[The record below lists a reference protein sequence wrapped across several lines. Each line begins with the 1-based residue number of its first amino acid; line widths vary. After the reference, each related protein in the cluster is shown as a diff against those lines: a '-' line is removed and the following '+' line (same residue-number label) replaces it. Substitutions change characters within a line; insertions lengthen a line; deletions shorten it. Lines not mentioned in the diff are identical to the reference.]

1 MEYLDIYDERRVPT
15 GRTVPRGTK
24 LNEGEYYLVVHMLI
38 FRKDGKFLIQRRV
51 PEKHSWP
58 DMWDI
63 SLGGMAQAG
72 DTSASAAERE
82 AFEELGL
89 RVSLQNTSPV
99 FSFRADNVF
108 DDYWMVQLDTDDV
121 QLTLQN
127 EEVAEVR
134 WVDREEWE
142 QLIAERKVIPYTFM
156 HQIFDLYH
164 RNFPGTR
171 LFPFGN
177 PEKIRGAVFDM
188 DGLLL
193 DTERVVNAAWDEAAQ
208 ITGFADVE
216 RAKIACL
223 GCNEASTRAFFLRTY
238 GEDFDY
244 QTFRDLTRK
253 LAHKVLDVHVP
264 VKEGA
269 EMILR
274 MLKERGVPLAVASS
288 TREVT
293 VRDQLERAGLL
304 RYFDAVITGDM
315 VENGKPHPEI
325 YSKACNAIGIAPEEC
340 LAFEDSKNG
349 IRSAYR
355 AGMYPVQIPD
365 QVPAATETYALSWK
379 VFPSLVEAAEFLEQ
393 TNLLSKCE

>member
-15 GRTVPRGTK
+15 GRTAPRGTK
-24 LNEGEYYLVVHMLI
+24 LCEGEYYLVVHMFI

-72 DTSASAAERE
+72 DSSASAAERE

-89 RVSLQNTSPV
+89 KIDLQNTSPV

-127 EEVAEVR
+127 EEVAETK

-142 QLIAERKVIPYTFM
+142 QLISERKVIPYTFM

-177 PEKIRGAVFDM
+177 PERIRGAVFDM

-193 DTERVVNAAWDEAAQ
+193 DTERVVNTAWDEAAR

-238 GEDFDY
+238 GENFDY

-253 LAHKVLDVHVP
+253 LAHEVLDVHVP
-264 VKEGA
+264 VKDGA

-274 MLKERGVPLAVASS
+274 MLKERGIPLAVASS
-288 TREVT
+288 TRETT
-293 VRDQLERAGLL
+293 VRDQLDRAGLL